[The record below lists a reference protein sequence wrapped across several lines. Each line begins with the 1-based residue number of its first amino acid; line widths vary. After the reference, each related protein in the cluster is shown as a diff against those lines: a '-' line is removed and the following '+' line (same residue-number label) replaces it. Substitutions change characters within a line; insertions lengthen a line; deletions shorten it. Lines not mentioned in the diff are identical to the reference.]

1 MTMKLFAPAYYKEF
15 KCIADKCRHTCCVGW
30 EIDVDSES
38 MEKYSLRGDGY
49 GREIMKSI
57 ELCDTPHFRLLEKDR
72 CPHLDEKG
80 LCRIISDLGEGYLC
94 HICREHP
101 RFYNDTPYGR
111 EVGLGMACEEAC
123 RLILSSD
130 GYDDIAVIGEAEDGE
145 EYFEFDPIMQ
155 RERIYSVLSDR
166 SVPYLSRLERI
177 AGVYGVSP
185 RDVPDTEWR
194 EIIGSLEYLDGKH
207 RELFLGYS
215 SGNKLVGTSEEKL
228 ERALAYFIYRHCSPA
243 WNEGEFRAALG
254 FSLFCER
261 LLASVSDGDGDIFEY
276 ARIISEEIEYSEEN
290 TERIKEIFI

>member
-1 MTMKLFAPAYYKEF
+1 MKLFAPEYYKDF
-15 KCIADKCRHTCCVGW
+15 KCIADRCRHSCCIGW
-30 EIDVDSES
+30 EIDVDGDT
-38 MEKYSLRGDGY
+38 MEKYRSLKGEY
-49 GREIMKSI
+49 GKEIIESI
-57 ELCDTPHFRLLEKDR
+57 DESETPHFRLVAKER

-80 LCRIISDLGEGYLC
+80 LCKIITELGEGYLC

-101 RFYNDTPYGR
+101 RFYNDTPYGKD
-111 EVGLGMACEEAC
+111 VGLGMACEEAC

-130 GYDDIAVIGEAEDGE
+130 GYNDISEVGEIEGDE

-166 SVPYLSRLERI
+166 SVPYTSRLERI
-177 AGVYGVSP
+177 ADRYGVSP
-185 RDVPDTEWR
+185 RDVPDAEWR
-194 EIIGSLEYLDGKH
+194 EIIGGLEYLDGKH

-215 SGNKLVGTSEEKL
+215 SENNPVGSSEEKL

-243 WNEGEFRAALG
+243 WDEEEFRAALG

-261 LLASVSDGDGDIFEY
+261 LLASVSDCGADIFEC

-290 TERIKEIFI
+290 TARIKEIFI